1 MSKVLWLC
9 RFDKRIDHTC
19 NVCEKKGER
28 IRKKNKKEEEEL
40 WGYSEGDYSE
50 EEIME
55 LESNY
60 VDDDVPF

>member
-1 MSKVLWLC
+1 MSIVLWLC
-9 RFDKRIDHTC
+9 NWCRKIDHPCTR
-19 NVCEKKGER
+19 CEKKNER
-28 IRKKNKKEEEEL
+28 IRKKNKEEEEEL